1 MKKFSFACV
10 VVVVTVWMGFS
21 VNAAEISWGTAFD
34 IETEADIDVSN
45 EIVRAVNVA
54 DPAAVEEIEVEFADG
69 VTVEFEAEH
78 TFEFNVELDEIFGAG
93 GSVTGTSNFYSGQ
106 DAGLTTDNFELDD
119 ILNSHGWAG
128 AAPGSGVAV
137 LELQDLT
144 VGQGYQ
150 IQLIGAAD
158 DRGCCEY
165 RQMEIWN
172 EDEEPVTSADGSEL
186 WFGRSN
192 DFDQDDER
200 GPGSVIGTFTAD
212 ADTQQIWLVGTA
224 EFDDGNEGFG
234 NGNDPGLSAYVLSL
248 SGGEAIPGD
257 YNNDGDVNLLDV
269 DLQAV
274 EIKTATPNLEVFDEN
289 GDGEVNYDDRK
300 IWVNDH
306 ASTWIGDAD
315 LNGLFNSSD
324 FVAVFTAGKYES
336 GEMAG
341 WAEGDWDGN
350 MEFTS
355 SDFVAAFGDG
365 GYEQG
370 PKPAAAAVVPEP
382 SSILL
387 LLSSLLGL
395 NFLRRKS

>member
-1 MKKFSFACV
+1 MRRFFEKSEYSIKIVLIHA
-10 VVVVTVWMGFS
+10 
-21 VNAAEISWGTAFD
+21 GT
-34 IETEADIDVSN
+34 
-45 EIVRAVNVA
+45 
-54 DPAAVEEIEVEFADG
+54 
-69 VTVEFEAEH
+69 
-78 TFEFNVELDEIFGAG
+78 
-93 GSVTGTSNFYSGQ
+93 
-106 DAGLTTDNFELDD
+106 DAT
-119 ILNSHGWAG
+119 
-128 AAPGSGVAV
+128 
-137 LELQDLT
+137 
-144 VGQGYQ
+144 
-150 IQLIGAAD
+150 
-158 DRGCCEY
+158 
-165 RQMEIWN
+165 
-172 EDEEPVTSADGSEL
+172 
-186 WFGRSN
+186 
-192 DFDQDDER
+192 
-200 GPGSVIGTFTAD
+200 D
-212 ADTQQIWLVGTA
+212 ADNQQIGLGGTA
-224 EFDDGNEGFG
+224 ESDDGNEGFG
-234 NGNDPGLSAYVLSL
+234 NGSDPRFSVSLHSL